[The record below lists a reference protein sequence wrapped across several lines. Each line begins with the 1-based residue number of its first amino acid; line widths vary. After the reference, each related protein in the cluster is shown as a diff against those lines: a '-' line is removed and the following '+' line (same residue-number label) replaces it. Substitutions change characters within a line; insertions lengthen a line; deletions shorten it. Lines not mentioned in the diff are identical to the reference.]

1 MTKKHFIELADWLRM
16 PGMIPA
22 SVREALGD
30 RPDLVQPVM
39 DALTRDLARFCKSQN
54 CRFDTDR
61 FIGYVRGENGPN
73 GGRVKP

>member
-30 RPDLVQPVM
+30 HPELAEAVM
-39 DALTRDLARFCKSQN
+39 EAITRDLARFCKSQN
-54 CRFDTDR
+54 GRFDTAR
-61 FIGYVRGENGPN
+61 FIGYVRGECGPS
-73 GGRVKP
+73 GGRVGR